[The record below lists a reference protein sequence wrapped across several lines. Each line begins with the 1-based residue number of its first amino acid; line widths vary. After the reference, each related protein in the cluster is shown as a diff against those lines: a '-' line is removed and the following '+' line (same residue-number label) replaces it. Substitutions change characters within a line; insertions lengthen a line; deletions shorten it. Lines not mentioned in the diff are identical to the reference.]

1 MAWSAKQG
9 CTDEVCVLCLQ
20 SFSEEFFY
28 AWTFER
34 PVSPY
39 FYVLSG
45 LVLVTIMLFCLFPLA
60 PHPVKLAAVYV
71 SMALIVVILLTL
83 LVRGIVALVTW
94 VALGRS
100 LWLFPHLLSEV
111 CCLLQFPH

>member
-1 MAWSAKQG
+1 M
-9 CTDEVCVLCLQ
+9 
-20 SFSEEFFY
+20 
-28 AWTFER
+28 
-34 PVSPY
+34 SPY

-60 PHPVKLAAVYV
+60 PHPVKLAAVYL
-71 SMALIVVILLTL
+71 SMFLIVLILVTL
-83 LVRGIVALVTW
+83 VVRGIIALMTW

-111 CCLLQFPH
+111 RRLMASLPL